1 MPRNWNTRAAE
12 SARPEVGHDAQPFPH
27 PPTQPGRLNLVF
39 DQRTDAHHF
48 IAQLPVLSFQLK
60 AAPGTQHDIIIEEG
74 HEIRGDP
81 AQSEVSLT
89 GESTQLTH
97 DSEIGQVPVS
107 HAEAIVGAE
116 GAFRLAVRA
125 CIHDDHAR
133 RHGHLRHERVEQT
146 HKTDRTLVRANRHR
160 NPTSQQVPARG
171 RGRELVAVRS
181 QSQPGADAVQVH
193 RVTERRLCARRPCDV
208 AHYLAPFRQL
218 RLLDLAHPCRSSVPF
233 SRNSSS
239 TRGAIAWYVIG
250 TGHGAR
256 TLESCRENRSST
268 HAIPATSAGSQTT
281 APSRAPSTAA
291 ALSAPATTSVG
302 IPIAT
307 VS

>member
-97 DSEIGQVPVS
+97 DSEIEQVPVS

-133 RHGHLRHERVEQT
+133 RH
-146 HKTDRTLVRANRHR
+146 
-160 NPTSQQVPARG
+160 
-171 RGRELVAVRS
+171 
-181 QSQPGADAVQVH
+181 VQ
-193 RVTERRLCARRPCDV
+193 
-208 AHYLAPFRQL
+208 
-218 RLLDLAHPCRSSVPF
+218 
-233 SRNSSS
+233 
-239 TRGAIAWYVIG
+239 
-250 TGHGAR
+250 
-256 TLESCRENRSST
+256 
-268 HAIPATSAGSQTT
+268 
-281 APSRAPSTAA
+281 
-291 ALSAPATTSVG
+291 
-302 IPIAT
+302 IAT
-307 VS
+307 VTPRVNRSPLAGAAGSWSPFVPNRSQVLTRSRSTASPNVGCALDGRATSPITSLRSANSGFSISPIRVGVQSHFPATAHPREAQSPGT